1 MTLLQTSFRRILIVL
16 SFLVFHQATLA
27 QETIVIFAIND
38 PHSEIEN
45 FAKIKPLIDAEKTK
59 NQKVYFVAA
68 GDLFSGNP
76 IVDYHENKGYP
87 MIDMLNKTGLDVSVI
102 GNHEFDYGQEIL
114 NDRLEQANFPFICD
128 NISGGTGKLGAIP
141 GSTIITKDNFSIAFV
156 GVVETGSP
164 GGFPLTHPKKIKGL
178 SFTEGLDSFDAYKDL
193 KATDNVDLVVA
204 LTHYGSGKDEEILEN
219 FDFVDLVI
227 GGHNNQEYGVAH
239 ANGYKVMSGV
249 NLEKISKTTLTVK
262 NKQITN
268 FEFELINLSDP
279 NLTIDNTLSDSID
292 AYFDNPT
299 FYTNIGSSQSTLSIV
314 STGCFY
320 TDALQVISDSDMVI
334 QNFGGIRDIIYEGI
348 ITPFSIY
355 SIDPFGNGFDTY
367 TMTVLELR
375 NFLNEYPSGF
385 SYSLD
390 ASFQVLKND
399 NNEFIFYKDDIL
411 LQDNSLV
418 TLSLN
423 DYMSSVFYN
432 LLPADPSFS
441 FPLTTADY
449 LIEYLTNYLEQP
461 MDYLNCD
468 QKRNT
473 LGNGT
478 LMINDFIKESI
489 VKIYPSYIEIHSKE
503 NNFSTEIYNITG
515 QLIYSSVNSNK
526 IDLQFLKNGIYL
538 FKLNL
543 KNNTQFKV
551 LKFVKA
557 F

>member
-1 MTLLQTSFRRILIVL
+1 MYFLVTFLKRNLLVF
-16 SFLVFHQATLA
+16 SFLVLQYASFA

-45 FAKIKPLIDAEKTK
+45 FAKIKPLLDAARAN
-59 NQKVYFVAA
+59 NQKVYFVAG

-128 NISGGTGKLGAIP
+128 NVSGGTGKLGAIQ

-178 SFTEGLDSFDAYKDL
+178 SFTEGLDSFEAYKDL

-204 LTHYGSGKDEEILEN
+204 LTHYGSYKDEEILEN
-219 FDFVDLVI
+219 YDFVDLVI
-227 GGHNNQEYGVAH
+227 GGHNNREYGVKH

-249 NLEKISKTTLTVK
+249 NLEKISKTTLTVT

-268 FEFELINLSDP
+268 FEFELINLSNP
-279 NLTIDNTLSDSID
+279 NLSVDSTLSESIEM
-292 AYFDNPT
+292 YYNNPA
-299 FYTNIGSSQSTLSIV
+299 FYTNIGSSVSTLSQT

-320 TDALQVISDSDMVI
+320 TDALQTISNSDIVI
-334 QNFGGIRDIIYEGI
+334 QNFGGIRDRIYEGI

-367 TMTVLELR
+367 TMSVLELK
-375 NFLNEYPSGF
+375 NFLNEYTSSF

-390 ASFQVLKND
+390 SSFKVLKNE
-399 NNEFIFYKDDIL
+399 NGEFIFYKDNIL
-411 LQDNSLV
+411 LQDNDQV

-423 DYMSSVFYN
+423 DYISSVFPN
-432 LLPADPSFS
+432 LFPTTPTFS

-449 LIEYLTNYLEQP
+449 LIEYLTNYTNQP
-461 MDYLNCD
+461 IDYLNCN
-468 QKRNT
+468 QRNST
-473 LGNGT
+473 LTTN
-478 LMINDFIKESI
+478 EI
-489 VKIYPSYIEIHSKE
+489 VKEPIVQIYPSFIEINSEE
-503 NNFSTEIYNITG
+503 NDFNAEIYSITG
-515 QLIYSSVNSNK
+515 KLIYSGVNSNK
-526 IDLQFLKNGIYL
+526 IDIKFLTNGLYLLKINSKNDA
-538 FKLNL
+538 K
-543 KNNTQFKV
+543 FKV
-551 LKFVKA
+551 IKFIKG